1 MRRDSASSRRVA
13 VLVGALLWTAAPA
26 GAATPPPSPPPAPD
40 DAAIYQYRE
49 SLPAS
54 GGPVVPDGAA
64 RGGQP
69 LAPALARQLEQTA
82 GSDAPL
88 LERVAT
94 SPALG
99 APVSRRRGATPV
111 PASAEPVAD
120 DEPAAGDAL
129 GAAAGAL
136 DGNARLLVLLGAML
150 LLGGA
155 AVAASAPQRRSS

>member
-13 VLVGALLWTAAPA
+13 VFVGALLWPAVPAA
-26 GAATPPPSPPPAPD
+26 AATPPPPPSPTPD
-40 DAAIYQYRE
+40 EAAIYQYRE

-54 GGPVVPDGAA
+54 GGPVVPDGAG

-69 LAPALARQLEQTA
+69 LAPALAQQLEQTA

-88 LERVAT
+88 LEKVAT

-99 APVSRRRGATPV
+99 APVSRRRHTTHV
-111 PASAEPVAD
+111 PASAEPMAD

-136 DGNARLLVLLGAML
+136 DGDARLLVLLAAML

-155 AVAASAPQRRSS
+155 AFAASAPRRRTG

>member
-1 MRRDSASSRRVA
+1 MGRDSASSRR
-13 VLVGALLWTAAPA
+13 LGILLAASLCAASPA
-26 GAATPPPSPPPAPD
+26 AAATPPPPPPPAPD

-54 GGPVVPDGAA
+54 GGPVVPDGADS
-64 RGGQP
+64 GGQP
-69 LAPALARQLEQTA
+69 LTPALAQQLERTA

-99 APVSRRRGATPV
+99 APVSRRRHATPV
-111 PASAEPVAD
+111 PASAEPVSD

-136 DGNARLLVLLGAML
+136 DGDARVLLLLGVML
-150 LLGGA
+150 VLGGA
-155 AVAASAPQRRSS
+155 AVAASGPKSRRG